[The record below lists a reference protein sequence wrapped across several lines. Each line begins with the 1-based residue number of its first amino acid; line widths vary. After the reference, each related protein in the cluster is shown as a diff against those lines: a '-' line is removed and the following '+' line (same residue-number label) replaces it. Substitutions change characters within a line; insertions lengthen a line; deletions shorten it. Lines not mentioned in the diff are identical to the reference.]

1 MDEMEGLVMRKSP
14 IIEGSIGMTT
24 EEAHGLLNRYGY
36 FAVPNFLAPDQLH
49 AVRRQFD
56 RLLEQTPAG
65 LRRFESPHQLG
76 VFSEPSE
83 VIRLNGEWSG
93 DHRAIGEGAIGE
105 LIASPFLSAL
115 SRAHLE
121 SPYLL
126 AARLQILRSRGAP
139 DRLDLLPYRTHYDR
153 VRTLK
158 FYFNLDDA
166 RRDNGA
172 FEVLNREGV
181 IEAERL
187 RAELRAGGGAWH
199 TLEPIFEHREDEMLP
214 IEAAAGTLVVFDSSQ
229 PHRHGH
235 IMVPGDER
243 NVLQIESQTLDEI
256 AFGYNQAL
264 AARFGEA
271 LAASPVST

>member
-1 MDEMEGLVMRKSP
+1 MGKSL
-14 IIEGSIGMTT
+14 IVEGSTGMTI
-24 EEAHGLLNRYGY
+24 EEAVRLLDGHGY
-36 FAVPNFLAPDQLH
+36 FVVPDFLASDVLP

-56 RLLEQTPAG
+56 RLLEETPDG

-76 VFSEPSE
+76 VFSEPGE
-83 VIRLNGEWSG
+83 VIRVNGAWSG
-93 DHRAIGEGAIGE
+93 DHRAIGGGAIGE

-115 SRAHLE
+115 SQARLE

-126 AARLQILRSRGAP
+126 AARLQLLRSRGMT

-172 FEVLNREGV
+172 FEILNREGV

-187 RAELRAGGGAWH
+187 RAEQRAGGGPWN
-199 TLEPIFEHREDEMLP
+199 TLEPHCEHGEDEMQP
-214 IEAAAGTLVVFDSSQ
+214 IEARAGTLIVFDSSQ

-235 IMVPGDER
+235 RMIPGDAR

-264 AARFGEA
+264 ATRFGEV
-271 LAASPVST
+271 LAAAPVSA